1 MISPAK
7 YRRIKV
13 APVLISIN
21 TQSCSQVSSQMF
33 LHSIVAQTLLDMT
46 EYAPT
51 ESAVLSFSLLRHL
64 DSSLSAVNTHIH
76 TVHLHKYSECY
87 TFFFFFTDSLSISL
101 FLHSMVIFFLF
112 SSWHLSSVITKGK
125 SPLETLV
132 SVWPLIHIAWNEHA
146 ALFTEGKK
154 NKKTKNCHAFSRACL
169 IQPTDGSSNN

>member
-33 LHSIVAQTLLDMT
+33 LHSIVAQTVRYDRICTYRICCTFLL
-46 EYAPT
+46 ASSP
-51 ESAVLSFSLLRHL
+51 SRFFSLGSKH
-64 DSSLSAVNTHIH
+64 THTYCTFAQIQR
-76 TVHLHKYSECY
+76 VLY
-87 TFFFFFTDSLSISL
+87 FFFFFSLSISL

-132 SVWPLIHIAWNEHA
+132 SVWPLIHIA
-146 ALFTEGKK
+146 
-154 NKKTKNCHAFSRACL
+154 
-169 IQPTDGSSNN
+169 